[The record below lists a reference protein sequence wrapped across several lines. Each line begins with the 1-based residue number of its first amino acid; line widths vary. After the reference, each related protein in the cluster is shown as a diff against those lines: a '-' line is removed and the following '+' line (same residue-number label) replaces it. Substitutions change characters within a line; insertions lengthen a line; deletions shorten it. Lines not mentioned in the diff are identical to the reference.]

1 MLPRRLPLGAVESED
16 GKVVIPPSARADGSV
31 RKEIRVRQ
39 GFVPQ
44 DEQPMYRP
52 RALRQAAGAASTS
65 TPPKPRAVAA
75 PNDSDDLSACIDSL
89 SINDEKT
96 TMRDQA
102 RRIPLGA
109 VETTSGEVVIPPS
122 ARADGSVRKQIR
134 VRPGFVPQDEQ
145 PTYRPR
151 GQRPPSTR
159 QDQDSV
165 PPEHATSPAPAHD
178 EPVSIGGIDV
188 AVLMTSPSPPH
199 IQDVSGVDLDT
210 TASRASSSNRRDS
223 TTSSKQQWTRRDRR
237 ESPSQPPKSH
247 RRHTH
252 SRQTQY
258 HDAPSVQPGPSNT
271 PKRSPN
277 TLRVVEL

>member
-1 MLPRRLPLGAVESED
+1 MLPRRLPLGAVENED

-75 PNDSDDLSACIDSL
+75 PKDSDDLSACIDSL
-89 SINDEKT
+89 SISDEKT
-96 TMRDQA
+96 TMRDQT

-109 VETTSGEVVIPPS
+109 VETTSGEVVIPSS

-151 GQRPPSTR
+151 GLRSPSTR

-165 PPEHATSPAPAHD
+165 LPEHATSPAPAHD
-178 EPVSIGGIDV
+178 EPVSEGGIDV
-188 AVLMTSPSPPH
+188 AVLTSPSPPH

-237 ESPSQPPKSH
+237 ESPSQPPNVK
-247 RRHTH
+247 
-252 SRQTQY
+252 
-258 HDAPSVQPGPSNT
+258 PGPSNT